1 MRKSFAF
8 ISMIIVAAFVAVN
21 FTSCDKDDPIPAPTV
36 KILADIDPNDQY
48 TVTLTVQ
55 ATDAE
60 SYAWNYGDGESSTAS
75 GNHSHTYAASGDYK
89 ISVTVTNGTGTAS
102 ASADITINPS
112 IQEMLAGVDAAGKQ
126 WVLSTTASAD
136 DGVGPLA
143 ETELTVNLPV
153 ALVGGDL
160 LGYVQLP
167 DEYDNVFTF
176 KPDGSYSVD
185 NVNGQNLCTAIKAV
199 MTTGEP
205 EPGNSWTYG
214 ALGFATMAYSVD
226 SDAKWT
232 VTEDATIA
240 FAAMSE
246 DPTSGE
252 ANPPLTPMNVSYKG
266 VTQLSISGN
275 GYFGLL
281 DMTNYVM
288 IRSITPEKLQADIV
302 AHTTVPDK
310 PSIFVRI
317 TMVPK
322 K

>member
-8 ISMIIVAAFVAVN
+8 ISMIIVAAFTAVN
-21 FTSCDKDDPIPAPTV
+21 FTSCEKDDPIPAPTV

-48 TVTLTVQ
+48 TVMLTVQ

-60 SYAWNYGDGESSTAS
+60 SYMWNYGDGESATVS
-75 GNHSHTYAASGDYK
+75 GNHSYTYDASGDYT
-89 ISVTVTNGTGTAS
+89 ITVTVTNQTGTAS

-112 IQEMLAGVDAAGKQ
+112 IQEMLAGVDAAGKE

-143 ETELTVNLPV
+143 ETELIVNLPV

-160 LGYVQLP
+160 LGYVNLP
-167 DEYDNVFTF
+167 EEYDNVFTF
-176 KPDGSYSVD
+176 KPDGSYTVD
-185 NVNGQNLCTAIKAV
+185 NVNGQNLCTAIKAI

-205 EPGNSWTYG
+205 EPGNNWTYG
-214 ALGFATMAYSVD
+214 GLGFATMPYTVD
-226 SDAKWT
+226 ASAKWN

-252 ANPPLTPMNVSYKG
+252 ANPPLTPMDVSYEG
-266 VTQLSISGN
+266 VTQLSISEN
-275 GYFGLL
+275 GYFGIL
-281 DMTNYVM
+281 DLTNYVI
-288 IRSITPEKLQADIV
+288 IRSISPDKMQVDII
-302 AHTTVPDK
+302 AHTTVAQ
-310 PSIFVRI
+310 PSIFVRA

>member
-1 MRKSFAF
+1 MRKTFVFIPMTILAAF
-8 ISMIIVAAFVAVN
+8 IAVF
-21 FTSCDKDDPIPAPTV
+21 FTSCEKEDPIPAPTV

-48 TVTLTVQ
+48 TVMLTVQ
-55 ATDAE
+55 ATDAD
-60 SYAWNYGDGESSTAS
+60 SYAWNYGDGESATAS
-75 GNHSHTYAASGDYK
+75 GNHTHTYAASGDYT
-89 ISVTVTNGTGTAS
+89 ISVTVTNKTGTAS

-112 IQEMLAGVDAAGKQ
+112 IQEMLAGVDADGKG
-126 WVLSTTASAD
+126 WVVSTTASAD

-143 ETELTVNLPV
+143 KNELTVNLPV

-160 LGYVQLP
+160 LGYVKLP
-167 DEYDNVFTF
+167 GEYDNVFTF
-176 KPDGSYSVD
+176 KPDGSYAVN
-185 NVNGQNLCTAIKAV
+185 NVNGQNLCTAIKAI

-205 EPGNSWTYG
+205 EPGNTWTYG
-214 ALGFATMAYSVD
+214 ALGFATMPYTVEA
-226 SDAKWT
+226 DAKWT

-246 DPTSGE
+246 DPTSGD
-252 ANPPLTPMNVSYKG
+252 ANPPLTPMDVSYAG

-288 IRSITPEKLQADIV
+288 IRSISPDKMQVDII

-322 K
+322 